1 MSEKAIGDQGKCR
14 TIYDLNKDIQKRN
27 LQSCDYELV
36 LNKTYRIKLHRTVL
50 KQIEFFRATQNF
62 RENYQNVCHITYD
75 GISVKNFEN
84 IVAFCYTNKIV
95 LKEDNVRQI
104 YKFSHYIGFD
114 SLNKTCC
121 KFCKTKFNTSD
132 IWNWNQFAE
141 DSMILE
147 LGKSIRNYLEQN
159 FERLSVDENVF
170 KNWSKEQI
178 VKIISLDG
186 LVVSSELKVLT
197 FVFNWTKKFGVDH
210 HKSEFESMLTNVRL
224 QHVSTTSVKIFFEI
238 SGPEYR
244 DLWTKHRN
252 FQAGSPRQEARFYGR
267 GIYIIEETWMYPAT
281 FRLYFF

>member
-1 MSEKAIGDQGKCR
+1 MSEKAISNQGKCR
-14 TIYDLNKDIQKRN
+14 TIYDLNKDIQKFDLKN
-27 LQSCDYELV
+27 CDYELI
-36 LNKTYRIKLHRTVL
+36 LNNAYRIKLHRTVL

-62 RENYQNVCHITYD
+62 RENYQNVCNITYN
-75 GISVKNFEN
+75 GISNENFEKV
-84 IVAFCYTNKIV
+84 VAFCYTNKIV

-121 KFCKTKFNTSD
+121 EFCKKMFNTSN

-141 DSMILE
+141 RSMIIE
-147 LGKSIRNYLEQN
+147 LGKSVRTYLEQN
-159 FERLSVDENVF
+159 FEKLSVDEHVF
-170 KNWSKEQI
+170 THWSKEQ
-178 VKIISLDG
+178 VVELISSDG

-197 FVFNWTKKFGVDH
+197 FVFNWTKKFGVDG
-210 HKSEFESMLTNVRL
+210 HKPEFESMLPHVRS
-224 QHVSTTSVKIFFEI
+224 QHVSTTGVKNFFEI

-281 FRLYFF
+281 FR